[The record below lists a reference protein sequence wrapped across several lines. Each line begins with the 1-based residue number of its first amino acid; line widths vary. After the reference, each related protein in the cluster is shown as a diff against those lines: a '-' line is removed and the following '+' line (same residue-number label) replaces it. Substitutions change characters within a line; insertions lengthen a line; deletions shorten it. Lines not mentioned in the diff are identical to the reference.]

1 MTETQVK
8 GVAAKGEMCW
18 LLEAWLRL
26 LTLSVLCPC
35 AFLYLGFHLGLNF
48 SMEQEAAPQFSS
60 PRFHCRGAQ
69 TQFLLLLSSKCLRN
83 FSDWPSLGNA
93 STPWP
98 HTCPEKC
105 LVPGKKKKKD
115 KIIDVHRPPVH
126 CRILL
131 PLPHCPTDL
140 PGCLIDQGR
149 FSAFK
154 AYFILILLSLS
165 LKISSPPKLILFT
178 PLNFCWY
185 LWFQESL
192 VKTTWLLLT

>member
-1 MTETQVK
+1 
-8 GVAAKGEMCW
+8 MCW

-48 SMEQEAAPQFSS
+48 SMEQEAATVLITQVSLQRSSDSVLTAPKFKMPKEFLWLAQPGKCIYPMTTHVSRKMFS
-60 PRFHCRGAQ
+60 PR
-69 TQFLLLLSSKCLRN
+69 
-83 FSDWPSLGNA
+83 
-93 STPWP
+93 
-98 HTCPEKC
+98 
-105 LVPGKKKKKD
+105 KKKKKD